1 MTLLADKHGIVFGV
15 ANKRSIAWA
24 IAQAWHKAGAK
35 LAFTYQGERL
45 KENVEELAGTFG
57 ADTLI
62 LPCDVTKDD
71 EIASV
76 FKIVGEKFGRLN
88 LMLHSVAFAPKEAL
102 EGEFVNTSREAF
114 RVAHDVSAYSLVAL
128 SRGRHVLMEKPPCV
142 SLAQLEHLTHLA
154 GVARRTLYQTWHSQH
169 AHGVAPAA
177 RCLQTRSV
185 RRLRVTWKED
195 VLKWHPGQS
204 WIWQAGGFGVLD
216 PGINALSILT
226 RLISEPIF
234 PQAAELFVPSN
245 REAPIAAELRLVSAG
260 GIEIDV
266 SLDFRQ
272 TGPQTWDI
280 DIETDQGPLKLSAGG
295 SLLTVGGQEVPPEP
309 GALDSEYA
317 SIYRAFAQL
326 IASGRSDVDA
336 RPRSG

>member
-1 MTLLADKHGIVFGV
+1 MQPIRIGIVGV
-15 ANKRSIAWA
+15 GKIARDQHIPSIAANAAFTLTASASRNAQIPGITSFRTLEQMLAGIHDLDA
-24 IAQAWHKAGAK
+24 IAICTPPQTHYEAAK
-35 LAFTYQGERL
+35 LALERG
-45 KENVEELAGTFG
+45 K
-57 ADTLI
+57 
-62 LPCDVTKDD
+62 
-71 EIASV
+71 
-76 FKIVGEKFGRLN
+76 
-88 LMLHSVAFAPKEAL
+88 
-102 EGEFVNTSREAF
+102 
-114 RVAHDVSAYSLVAL
+114 
-128 SRGRHVLMEKPPCV
+128 HVLMEKPPCV

-226 RLISEPIF
+226 RLIPEPIF

-295 SLLTVGGQEVPPEP
+295 GILTVGGQEVPPEP

-317 SIYRAFAQL
+317 SIYRAFGQL

-336 RPRSG
+336 RPLQLVADIFLIGKQITVAPFEEPRA